1 MYDYMTIS
9 GEPAVHATLIG
20 YQLRHI
26 EGVGPKYL
34 TALKDDNVKPF
45 TQIGPHISG
54 YCVLV
59 EDLASGL
66 ALTCVAVDHGLS
78 ILVNY
83 GVQIKPEALYSMTN
97 CGTGVVW
104 LDNDGPHI
112 TKKAQDIARTW
123 ALISGKPV
131 IVEHEHH
138 DPKQYTWD
146 ELSDIIGGWDSK

>member
-1 MYDYMTIS
+1 MYDYINTDA
-9 GEPAVHATLIG
+9 EPTKHSTLIG

-34 TALKDDNVKPF
+34 TALKDSSTKPF
-45 TQIGPHISG
+45 TRIGPLISK

-66 ALTCVAVDHGLS
+66 ALAAVADDHNLS

-83 GVQIKPEALYSMTN
+83 GVQIKPEALYSVN
-97 CGTGVVW
+97 DCGTGVVW

-112 TKKAQDIARTW
+112 TRQAHYICRTW

-131 IVEHEHH
+131 IVEHECN
-138 DPKQYTWD
+138 DPKHYTWD
-146 ELSDIIGGWDSK
+146 ELSEIIDGWDRM